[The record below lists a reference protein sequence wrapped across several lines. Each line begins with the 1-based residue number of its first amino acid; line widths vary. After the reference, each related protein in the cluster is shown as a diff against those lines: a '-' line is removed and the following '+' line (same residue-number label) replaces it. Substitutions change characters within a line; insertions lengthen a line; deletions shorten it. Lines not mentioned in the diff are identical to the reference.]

1 MKKREKKK
9 REARPRSDG
18 KGTARAL
25 DALTAVCAAA
35 MVLVPW
41 AVCALYGV
49 SGWTAAAIF
58 PSWGKAWRSLETAIP
73 TLTALLQCACVIA
86 ALRAGRAACRSRKEP
101 EREMA
106 KLNWCAV
113 WALLAGGLF
122 MVGTGWDTA
131 FTRSP
136 WALLGL
142 ARTAAAVLAA
152 ALVRRYRKR
161 IAEAC
166 RVGAE
171 ESVDKAGEIE

>member
-9 REARPRSDG
+9 REAHPRGDG
-18 KGTARAL
+18 KGTARML
-25 DALTAVCAAA
+25 DVLTAAGAAA
-35 MVLVPW
+35 MLLAPW

-49 SGWTAAAIF
+49 STWTAADIL
-58 PSWGKAWRSLETAIP
+58 PSWGSAWRSLETAIP
-73 TLTALLQCACVIA
+73 TLTALLQCACIIA
-86 ALRAGRAACRSRKEP
+86 ALRAGRAACRSRENP
-101 EREMA
+101 EREEA

-142 ARTAAAVLAA
+142 VRTAAAVLAA
-152 ALVRRYRKR
+152 ALVQRYRKR
-161 IAEAC
+161 IAEA
-166 RVGAE
+166 RPAGKE
-171 ESVDKAGEIE
+171 EPVDKAGEIE